1 MPKIAIVDKMHQDGI
16 NLLKNN
22 PKSKRIGAIKN
33 DTVIDFSSSDLPK
46 DMINFIK
53 LGSTGLDIANDVIE
67 NQKNA
72 HAIDDVILKAPID
85 KPNKIL
91 AVGLNYK
98 KHIDEAKE
106 LKDHHSND
114 VQLQDQFPNIF
125 NKQNSSVNDPF
136 GDVHRPNA
144 SDWLDYEGE
153 LGFIIGKECRHVSY
167 ENAKNCI
174 YGYTVVNDF
183 SIRDWQ
189 FRGPPHTMTMG
200 KSWDTHCPFGPYIVT
215 SDEIDDPHNLALKTF
230 VNDEE
235 RQNTNTNLMIYDCYT
250 LIEYLTTAF
259 TLEPG
264 DLIPTGTPEGS
275 AVTTQ
280 NWLKPGDKVKVEIE
294 GLGYIENNIIQEPN
308 NTQKS

>member
-1 MPKIAIVDKMHQDGI
+1 MKLITF
-16 NLLKNN
+16 LLKDN

-67 NQKNA
+67 NQKNV

-215 SDEIDDPHNLALKTF
+215 SDEIDNPHNLTLKTF

>member
-1 MPKIAIVDKMHQDGI
+1 MKLITF
-16 NLLKNN
+16 LLKDN

-98 KHIDEAKE
+98 KHIDEAKQ

>member
-1 MPKIAIVDKMHQDGI
+1 MKLITF
-16 NLLKNN
+16 LLKNN

-46 DMINFIK
+46 DMINFVK

-67 NQKNA
+67 NQKNV

>member
-1 MPKIAIVDKMHQDGI
+1 MKLITF
-16 NLLKNN
+16 LLKNN

-33 DTVIDFSSSDLPK
+33 NTVIDFSSSDLPK

-215 SDEIDDPHNLALKTF
+215 SDEIDDPHNLTLKTF

-294 GLGYIENNIIQEPN
+294 GLGYIENNIIQDPN

>member
-1 MPKIAIVDKMHQDGI
+1 MKLITF
-16 NLLKNN
+16 LLKDN

-53 LGSTGLDIANDVIE
+53 LGSTGLDIANDLIE

-167 ENAKNCI
+167 ENAKDCI

-215 SDEIDDPHNLALKTF
+215 SDEIDDPHNLTLKTF

>member
-1 MPKIAIVDKMHQDGI
+1 MKLITF
-16 NLLKNN
+16 LLKNN

-33 DTVIDFSSSDLPK
+33 NTVIDFSSSDLPK

-215 SDEIDDPHNLALKTF
+215 SDEIDDPHNLTLKTF

-275 AVTTQ
+275 AVITQ

-308 NTQKS
+308 NTKKS

>member
-1 MPKIAIVDKMHQDGI
+1 MKLVTFTFNGTT
-16 NLLKNN
+16 
-22 PKSKRIGAIKN
+22 SIGAIN
-33 DTVIDFSSSDLPK
+33 GEHIIDFSNSSLPNNML
-46 DMINFIK
+46 DFIA
-53 LGSTGLDIANDVIE
+53 LGDQGLGTAKNLIEKSENKIDISKVHLE
-67 NQKNA
+67 
-72 HAIDDVILKAPID
+72 APIA
-85 KPNKIL
+85 KPSKIL

-98 KHIDEAKE
+98 KHIDEANE
-106 LKDHHSND
+106 LRTESKDD
-114 VQLQDQFPNIF
+114 FKLQDQYPNIF

-144 SDWLDYEGE
+144 SECLDYEGE

-183 SIRDWQ
+183 SVRDWQ

-215 SDEIDDPHNLALKTF
+215 SDEVDDPHNLVLKTF
-230 VNDEE
+230 VNNEE

-250 LIEYLTTAF
+250 LVEYLTTAF

-275 AVTTQ
+275 AVTNQ
-280 NWLKPGDKVKVEIE
+280 NWLQPSDKVKVEIE
-294 GLGYIENNIIQEPN
+294 KIGFIENKIIQEPS
-308 NTQKS
+308 NTKKI

>member
-1 MPKIAIVDKMHQDGI
+1 MKLITF
-16 NLLKNN
+16 LLKNN

-33 DTVIDFSSSDLPK
+33 NTVIDFSSSDLPK

-67 NQKNA
+67 NQKNV
-72 HAIDDVILKAPID
+72 HAIDDVLLKAPID

-308 NTQKS
+308 NTKKS

>member
-1 MPKIAIVDKMHQDGI
+1 MKLITF
-16 NLLKNN
+16 LLKDN

-67 NQKNA
+67 NQNNA

-167 ENAKNCI
+167 ENANDCI

-215 SDEIDDPHNLALKTF
+215 SDEIDDPHNLTLKTF

>member
-1 MPKIAIVDKMHQDGI
+1 MKLITF
-16 NLLKNN
+16 LLKNN

-67 NQKNA
+67 NQKNV

-167 ENAKNCI
+167 ENAKDCI

-215 SDEIDDPHNLALKTF
+215 SDEIDDPHNLTLKTF

-308 NTQKS
+308 NTQKVE

>member
-1 MPKIAIVDKMHQDGI
+1 MKLITF
-16 NLLKNN
+16 LLKNN
-22 PKSKRIGAIKN
+22 PKSKRIGAVKN
-33 DTVIDFSSSDLPK
+33 NTVIDFSSSDLPK

-67 NQKNA
+67 NQKNV

>member
-1 MPKIAIVDKMHQDGI
+1 MKLITF
-16 NLLKNN
+16 LLKDN

-72 HAIDDVILKAPID
+72 HAIDNVILKAPID

-215 SDEIDDPHNLALKTF
+215 SDEIDDPHNLTLKTF

>member
-1 MPKIAIVDKMHQDGI
+1 MKLITF
-16 NLLKNN
+16 LLKDN

-153 LGFIIGKECRHVSY
+153 LGFIIGNECRHVSY

>member
-1 MPKIAIVDKMHQDGI
+1 MKLITF
-16 NLLKNN
+16 LLKNN
-22 PKSKRIGAIKN
+22 PKSKRIGAVKN
-33 DTVIDFSSSDLPK
+33 NTVIDFSSSDLPK

-183 SIRDWQ
+183 SLRDWQ

-215 SDEIDDPHNLALKTF
+215 SDEIDDPHNLTLKTF

>member
-1 MPKIAIVDKMHQDGI
+1 MKLITF
-16 NLLKNN
+16 LLKDN

-53 LGSTGLDIANDVIE
+53 LGSSGLDIANDVIE

-215 SDEIDDPHNLALKTF
+215 SDEIDDPHNLTLKTF

>member
-1 MPKIAIVDKMHQDGI
+1 MKLITF
-16 NLLKNN
+16 LLKDN

-72 HAIDDVILKAPID
+72 YAIGDVILKAPID

-215 SDEIDDPHNLALKTF
+215 SDEIDDPHNLTLKTF

-294 GLGYIENNIIQEPN
+294 GLGYIENNIVQEPN

>member
-1 MPKIAIVDKMHQDGI
+1 MKLVTF
-16 NLLKNN
+16 LLKNN

-215 SDEIDDPHNLALKTF
+215 SDEIDDPHNLTLKTF

>member
-1 MPKIAIVDKMHQDGI
+1 MKLITF
-16 NLLKNN
+16 LLKNN

-33 DTVIDFSSSDLPK
+33 NTVIDFSSSDLPK

-67 NQKNA
+67 NQKNV
-72 HAIDDVILKAPID
+72 HAIDDVIFKAPID

-106 LKDHHSND
+106 LKDHHTND

-167 ENAKNCI
+167 ENAKDCI

-215 SDEIDDPHNLALKTF
+215 SDEIDDPHNLTLKTF

>member
-1 MPKIAIVDKMHQDGI
+1 MKLITF
-16 NLLKNN
+16 LLKDN

-72 HAIDDVILKAPID
+72 YAIGDVILKAPID

>member
-1 MPKIAIVDKMHQDGI
+1 MKLITF
-16 NLLKNN
+16 LLKDN

-33 DTVIDFSSSDLPK
+33 NTVIDFSSSDLPK

-67 NQKNA
+67 NQKNV

-215 SDEIDDPHNLALKTF
+215 SDEIDDPHNLTLKTF

>member
-1 MPKIAIVDKMHQDGI
+1 MKLITF
-16 NLLKNN
+16 LLKDN

-67 NQKNA
+67 SQKNV

-136 GDVHRPNA
+136 GDVQRPNA

-215 SDEIDDPHNLALKTF
+215 SDEIDDPHNLTLKTF

>member
-1 MPKIAIVDKMHQDGI
+1 MKLITF
-16 NLLKNN
+16 LLKDN

-33 DTVIDFSSSDLPK
+33 NTVIDFSSSDLPK

-215 SDEIDDPHNLALKTF
+215 SDEIDDPHNLTLKTF